1 VSSLEE
7 EIRRTRAQR
16 SARPDEEYLRD
27 RLRVIAAE
35 RRVVLPFIQP
45 GKPTHN
51 ACRESF
57 NGRLRNEYLDSHG
70 FGSIREA
77 RVRI

>member
-1 VSSLEE
+1 
-7 EIRRTRAQR
+7 
-16 SARPDEEYLRD
+16 
-27 RLRVIAAE
+27 VIAAE

-77 RVRI
+77 RVRIETWQEDYKDARPHSALGYLAPAEYRRGSA

>member
-1 VSSLEE
+1 M
-7 EIRRTRAQR
+7 
-16 SARPDEEYLRD
+16 
-27 RLRVIAAE
+27 RVIAAE